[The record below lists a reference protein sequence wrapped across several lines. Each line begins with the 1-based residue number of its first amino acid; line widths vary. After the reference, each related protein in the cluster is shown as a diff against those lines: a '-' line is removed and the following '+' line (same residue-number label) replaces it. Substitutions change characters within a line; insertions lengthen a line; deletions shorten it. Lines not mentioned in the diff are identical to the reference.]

1 MLKCQR
7 KVVSDDAK
15 KFNSQHASFIANHSL
30 TQQGH
35 TRSILRFLYKK
46 RNMQAAVNLF
56 YCIKSEMC
64 PAEFT
69 HVKLRSEFGCL
80 IFKYQ

>member
-35 TRSILRFLYKK
+35 THVPFYDFFIK
-46 RNMQAAVNLF
+46 RGTCKQQLICFTALSQKCVLLNLH
-56 YCIKSEMC
+56 M
-64 PAEFT
+64 
-69 HVKLRSEFGCL
+69 
-80 IFKYQ
+80 